1 MGDVAAQQPTST
13 EVRLDTGTGTLTG
26 SLLLPPNRPP
36 IPVALIIAGSGPT
49 NRDGNSF
56 ILPGK
61 NNSLRLLAE
70 ALAAGGIASL
80 RYDKRGIG
88 ASADAMVSEA
98 SLRFDNYVDDA
109 AKWVAQLRADPR
121 FSTITIIGHSEG
133 SLIGMLAAQRAGAD
147 GYVSIAGPAR
157 NAADIIR
164 DQLRPNLPPESFQL
178 ADSILTEL
186 EAGRTF
192 DGEVPRS
199 LAGIFRPS
207 VQPYIISWLRYR
219 PSTEVTRLDIP
230 VLVIQGTTDIQVGVA
245 EASALEAARPSAQV
259 EIIEGMN
266 HVMKQVPADHA
277 TQVASYSDS
286 TLALSPRL
294 GGLIVGFI
302 QGIGPRMKP

>member
-1 MGDVAAQQPTST
+1 MGEVAAQQPAST

-178 ADSILTEL
+178 ADSILGEL

-192 DGEVPRS
+192 DGDVPRS

-219 PSTEVTRLDIP
+219 PSTEVTRLEIP
-230 VLVIQGTTDIQVGVA
+230 VLVIQGTTDIQVGTA
-245 EASALEAARPSAQV
+245 EATALKAARPSAQV

-266 HVMKQVPADHA
+266 HVMKQVPPDHA
-277 TQVASYSDS
+277 AQVASYSDS

-294 GGLIVGFI
+294 GEVIVAFI
-302 QGIGPRMKP
+302 QGIGPHAKR